1 MLGRTDRP
9 THGQQEVE
17 DDFAIPAA
25 ITDTGC
31 ERELN
36 EDRYAVVESRSGVTW
51 IVCDGVGGESGGELA
66 AQLAIDAMRRNLENQ
81 SGANSENALRSAILE
96 ANRVIVLRRQ
106 NPAFARMGTT
116 VVAAHFALP
125 EIILGHAGDSR
136 AYLVHGEKMSQ
147 LTIDHTLVQHLVDRG
162 EITPEQALSH
172 PDGHVLTRAIGSE
185 PGLEVT
191 MKRLYLWPHEPNQP
205 REQLVL
211 CSDGLYSLVSEDEI
225 LRSVAAKT
233 PQDACVELV
242 DLAKERGGFDNIT
255 IAIIPLEGCL
265 RNEPPA
271 GFEKGRVVQD
281 LHSFD
286 FDEIK
291 TKSAHSSNMSL
302 SNIAV
307 FIGLLTVVSALL
319 TALVM
324 AFFISR

>member
-1 MLGRTDRP
+1 MLGRSDRHTRGP
-9 THGQQEVE
+9 QEAE

-81 SGANSENALRSAILE
+81 IPTTPEQALRAAILE

-125 EIILGHAGDSR
+125 EVILGHAGDSR
-136 AYLVHGEKMSQ
+136 AYRVQGNRMQQ
-147 LTIDHTLVQHLVDRG
+147 LTVDHTLVQHLVDRG
-162 EITPEQALSH
+162 EITAEQALSH

-185 PGLEVT
+185 PGLEVSI
-191 MKRLYLWPHEPNQP
+191 KRMYIWPPDQNQE

-225 LRSVAAKT
+225 LRTVASKS
-233 PQDACVELV
+233 PQDACVDLV

-255 IAIIPLEGCL
+255 IAIIPLEGQL
-265 RNEPPA
+265 KNEPPA
-271 GFEKGRVVQD
+271 GFESGRVVQD
-281 LHSFD
+281 LRSFD
-286 FDEIK
+286 FDDVRPK
-291 TKSAHSSNMSL
+291 GTNAANVNL
-302 SNIAV
+302 TNIGI